1 VGEIMTQQTKMP
13 EPVAYL
19 SCNTQT
25 GQPEWSEDCVCQD
38 NVYSVMETG
47 TIGRPVIFADQ
58 AEAYKDACVREALEE
73 AARRCVESPM
83 MNTDVYC
90 GGTARLCADRIRALI
105 QPTKESKNG

>member
-1 VGEIMTQQTKMP
+1 MTQQTKMP

-73 AARRCVESPM
+73 AINLSSMYGATIEP
-83 MNTDVYC
+83 D
-90 GGTARLCADRIRALI
+90 AAIRALI
-105 QPTKESKNG
+105 PK